1 MGGGQSNGGSDEK
14 TVHRLLL
21 LGAGEAGKSTIFKQI
36 MISRKGGFSV
46 QDRAKFSRLMQ
57 HKVLEWVKVLV
68 GEQTE
73 RDANS
78 FADVADAVKEVEAM
92 QPDSLG
98 SDELRI
104 AHFGG
109 GSHDEKDAVVKL
121 LASLSKV
128 AGHPKLQEAFEVTNN
143 VSDESV
149 KHLMGKATKVCSLDF
164 KPEED
169 DILRF
174 RSPTTDIAEID
185 YIPEE
190 NENVIFRFIDIGG
203 QRKERLKWNT
213 VGDVTAVVFVVAMDE
228 YNKSLVEDTSRNR
241 MKESI
246 LLFRM
251 ITTKHFA
258 DKPIILFLNKKDL
271 FLKKIQTVSI
281 KCCFP
286 EYVPR
291 VKDRS
296 TGKPMFHDYQDSAEY
311 IEKEFRKVAGA
322 ERQETAKVYT
332 HRTCATETD
341 QMQVVFKA
349 VEKIILDINIES
361 NF

>member
-46 QDRAKFSRLMQ
+46 QDKAKFSRLMQ

-128 AGHPKLQEAFEVTNN
+128 AGHPKLQEAFEVT
-143 VSDESV
+143 VGFWV
-149 KHLMGKATKVCSLDF
+149 GW
-164 KPEED
+164 EEWGW
-169 DILRF
+169 
-174 RSPTTDIAEID
+174 
-185 YIPEE
+185 
-190 NENVIFRFIDIGG
+190 GG
-203 QRKERLKWNT
+203 
-213 VGDVTAVVFVVAMDE
+213 GD
-228 YNKSLVEDTSRNR
+228 KGL
-241 MKESI
+241 
-246 LLFRM
+246 
-251 ITTKHFA
+251 
-258 DKPIILFLNKKDL
+258 
-271 FLKKIQTVSI
+271 Q
-281 KCCFP
+281 
-286 EYVPR
+286 
-291 VKDRS
+291 
-296 TGKPMFHDYQDSAEY
+296 G
-311 IEKEFRKVAGA
+311 
-322 ERQETAKVYT
+322 
-332 HRTCATETD
+332 
-341 QMQVVFKA
+341 
-349 VEKIILDINIES
+349 
-361 NF
+361 